1 MSHNIL
7 AVFVVCLFSGAALAT
22 TCTSPKV
29 SVTSFSTQ
37 DATIL
42 TQVAHIGEFSLK
54 CGNNVPPN
62 LFAEFACGKIVPVA
76 KLGDDK
82 YQVSWTQEIKKSGG
96 GNVVVRL
103 FDEEGY
109 ANVRKAQRDGDKVA
123 NVKSL
128 VDITVATKGA
138 YKGPWV
144 KAELVAALAVGGIA
158 YFAFTAKS
166 KVQG

>member
-1 MSHNIL
+1 MSRNL
-7 AVFVVCLFSGAALAT
+7 FALFLVCLCTGAAFAS

-42 TQVAHIGEFSLK
+42 TQVAHVGEFSLS
-54 CGNNVPPN
+54 CGNSAEPN
-62 LFAEFACGKIVPVA
+62 LFAEFPCGKIVPVA
-76 KLGDDK
+76 KIGDGK

-96 GNVVVRL
+96 GNVAVRL

-128 VDITVATKGA
+128 VDITVATKSA

-144 KAELVAALAVGGIA
+144 QAELVAALAVGGIA

>member
-1 MSHNIL
+1 MSRNLIAAFL
-7 AVFVVCLFSGAALAT
+7 VCLCAGVTFAT

-42 TQVAHIGEFSLK
+42 TQVAHVGEFSLS
-54 CGNNVPPN
+54 CGNNVQPN
-62 LFAEFACGKIVPVA
+62 LFAEFPCGKIVPVA
-76 KLGDDK
+76 KIGNGK
-82 YQVSWTQEIKKSGG
+82 YQVSWTKEIKKSSG
-96 GNVVVRL
+96 GNVVLRL

-109 ANVRKAQRDGDKVA
+109 ASVRKAQRDGDNVS

-144 KAELVAALAVGGIA
+144 KAELVAALVVGGIA

>member
-1 MSHNIL
+1 MSRNLSIVCIL
-7 AVFVVCLFSGAALAT
+7 CFFIGTVFAT
-22 TCTSPKV
+22 SCTSPKV
-29 SVTSFSTQ
+29 KVTSFSTQ

-42 TQVAHIGEFSLK
+42 TQVAHIAEFSLK
-54 CGNNVPPN
+54 CENSVELN
-62 LFAEFACGKIVPVA
+62 LFAEFPCGKIVPVA
-76 KLGDDK
+76 KISDGQ
-82 YQVSWTQEIKKSGG
+82 YQVSWTKEIKKSGG
-96 GNVVVRL
+96 GNVVLRL

-109 ANVRKAQRDGDKVA
+109 ANVRKAQRDGDQVA

-128 VDITVATKGA
+128 IDITVATKGA

-158 YFAFTAKS
+158 YFAFTTKS